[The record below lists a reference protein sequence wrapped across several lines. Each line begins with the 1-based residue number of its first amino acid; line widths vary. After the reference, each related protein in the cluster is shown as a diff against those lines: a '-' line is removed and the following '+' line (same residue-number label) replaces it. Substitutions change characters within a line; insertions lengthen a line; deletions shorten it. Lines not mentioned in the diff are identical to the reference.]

1 MTLDFDALGFETF
14 RKAKFL
20 AKCVSTFVNREIARR
35 RDGADMAIWISKMK
49 KLRVSGI
56 LNDRYLD
63 SESLKAR
70 PLLGHSRLIF
80 DFQREMMGKASAQS
94 TGRASR
100 KAEKGQDRTGR
111 KIFIASIIEG
121 KCSPV
126 FGLLSY
132 EMD

>member
-56 LNDRYLD
+56 LNDRYL
-63 SESLKAR
+63 ELQVAQGAPAPR
-70 PLLGHSRLIF
+70 TQPPHFRLP
-80 DFQREMMGKASAQS
+80 
-94 TGRASR
+94 T
-100 KAEKGQDRTGR
+100 
-111 KIFIASIIEG
+111 
-121 KCSPV
+121 
-126 FGLLSY
+126 
-132 EMD
+132 